1 MFMWE
6 ILIKNDE
13 EFEIIEFIFLIF
25 FYKFVRLKSFMD
37 RFLRYMFLELLVESI
52 KLRIKLGKFR
62 NF

>member
-1 MFMWE
+1 MWE

>member
-1 MFMWE
+1 MWE

-37 RFLRYMFLELLVESI
+37 RFLRYTFLELLVESI